1 MNFIFLLGKLIGFIV
16 NVNLVYVEVGII
28 LNGKEI
34 W

>member
-1 MNFIFLLGKLIGFIV
+1 MNFIFLLGKLIGFII